1 MTKLKKILFVSHDVN
16 RAGAQLFLL
25 SIMKY
30 FKAKNLEIVLLALN
44 DWGTLK
50 SEFENDFAVYYL
62 NKKQKKKSI
71 FGKDLNVIDAII
83 EDHQID
89 FVYLNTIASAELLPE
104 LASKINKPIISHI
117 HELQY
122 SIAQFGSTNALSNL
136 FQHST
141 NIIACSHAVS
151 DNLKEYQDSEKI
163 KVVHSFV
170 ENDAIIQLSEK
181 SNISEI
187 KKKYNISE
195 DKIWISACGNA
206 DWRKAPDIFLQIAA
220 YTLKRQKNIGF
231 VWIGIKNE
239 GEQFEQLQYDAKK
252 LGIDQDIN
260 WINPTSD
267 AVEIINACDVFLVSS
282 REDPFPLVVLEAA
295 LCEKPILGFEKTG
308 GVDEFIDDNCGY
320 KVSYLDIYKMAEVIS
335 ALDKSEIKSLGRNAK
350 LKVLDN
356 YSFDIS
362 IKKIED
368 IIDGLFS

>member
-1 MTKLKKILFVSHDVN
+1 M
-16 RAGAQLFLL
+16 
-25 SIMKY
+25 
-30 FKAKNLEIVLLALN
+30 
-44 DWGTLK
+44 
-50 SEFENDFAVYYL
+50 
-62 NKKQKKKSI
+62 
-71 FGKDLNVIDAII
+71 
-83 EDHQID
+83 
-89 FVYLNTIASAELLPE
+89 
-104 LASKINKPIISHI
+104 
-117 HELQY
+117 
-122 SIAQFGSTNALSNL
+122 
-136 FQHST
+136 
-141 NIIACSHAVS
+141 
-151 DNLKEYQDSEKI
+151 
-163 KVVHSFV
+163 
-170 ENDAIIQLSEK
+170 
-181 SNISEI
+181 
-187 KKKYNISE
+187 
-195 DKIWISACGNA
+195 
-206 DWRKAPDIFLQIAA
+206 
-220 YTLKRQKNIGF
+220 
-231 VWIGIKNE
+231 
-239 GEQFEQLQYDAKK
+239 QYDAKK